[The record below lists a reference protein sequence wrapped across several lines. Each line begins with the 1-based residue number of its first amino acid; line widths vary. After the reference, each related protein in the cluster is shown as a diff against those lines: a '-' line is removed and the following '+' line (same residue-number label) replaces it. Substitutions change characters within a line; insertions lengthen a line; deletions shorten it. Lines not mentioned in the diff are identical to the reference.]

1 MEISNCVNKNV
12 AIEKINAVQP
22 KLNAVVTMVDEANNT
37 KKGKLSGVPVALK
50 DNISTCGIRTT
61 ASSRILDNYV
71 PVYDATIVKK
81 LREAGADFVCKASMD
96 ELGMEKEGL
105 DWYLNLRKYGGC
117 VHSGFGMGFER
128 LLIYLTGVENI
139 RDVIPFPRT
148 PGNCEF

>member
-22 KLNAVVTMVDEANNT
+22 KLNAVVTMIDEDVNT
-37 KKGKLSGVPVALK
+37 NAGKLAGVPVALK
-50 DNISTCGIRTT
+50 DNISTCGIKTT

-96 ELGMEKEGL
+96 ELGM
-105 DWYLNLRKYGGC
+105 GGTNKNAYTGA
-117 VHSGFGMGFER
+117 VHNP
-128 LLIYLTGVENI
+128 Y
-139 RDVIPFPRT
+139 D
-148 PGNCEF
+148 

>member
-22 KLNAVVTMVDEANNT
+22 KLNAVVTMIDEDVNT
-37 KKGKLSGVPVALK
+37 NAGKLAGVPVALK
-50 DNISTCGIRTT
+50 DNISTCGIKTT

-96 ELGMEKEGL
+96 EVGRGETK
-105 DWYLNLRKYGGC
+105 KKA
-117 VHSGFGMGFER
+117 
-128 LLIYLTGVENI
+128 
-139 RDVIPFPRT
+139 
-148 PGNCEF
+148 

>member
-12 AIEKINAVQP
+12 AIEKINAAQP

-37 KKGKLSGVPVALK
+37 KEGKLSGVPVALK

-81 LREAGADFVCKASMD
+81 
-96 ELGMEKEGL
+96 ELTLYVRQVWM
-105 DWYLNLRKYGGC
+105 NL
-117 VHSGFGMGFER
+117 VW
-128 LLIYLTGVENI
+128 VEPTRMPTQVLYTI
-139 RDVIPFPRT
+139 LMI
-148 PGNCEF
+148 

>member
-22 KLNAVVTMVDEANNT
+22 KLNAVVTMVDEADNT
-37 KKGKLSGVPVALK
+37 KEGKLSGVPVALK

-81 LREAGADFVCKASMD
+81 LRGRS
-96 ELGMEKEGL
+96 
-105 DWYLNLRKYGGC
+105 
-117 VHSGFGMGFER
+117 
-128 LLIYLTGVENI
+128 
-139 RDVIPFPRT
+139 
-148 PGNCEF
+148 